1 MDRAGEEVSK
11 LTDGLAEANV
21 VAKSEKITMDVDQ
34 KISYLQMV
42 DIFQDLSRA
51 EMQEMDRTTT
61 MSTCRRGKIF
71 YQPEDTS
78 EVLFILKKG
87 RVQLYRI
94 SPEGKKLI
102 VSTIGPGT
110 IFGEMAIVGQRMHNT
125 FAESVEDCLLCVMSR
140 HDVERLILSKP
151 AVALRIVDL
160 MAERLNEVEARL
172 EDMAFKSIPARLAQ
186 LLLRLREEQGDNIS
200 GHTHQ
205 DLAEAIGTYRETTTQ
220 TLNEFKSGN
229 LIEIGRKR
237 IEILD
242 PDGLDLIA
250 AE

>member
-1 MDRAGEEVSK
+1 
-11 LTDGLAEANV
+11 
-21 VAKSEKITMDVDQ
+21 
-34 KISYLQMV
+34 MV
-42 DIFQDLSRA
+42 DIFQDLSKA
-51 EMQEMDRTTT
+51 EMKEMDRTTT

-87 RVQLYRI
+87 RVQIYRI

-151 AVALRIVDL
+151 SVALRIMDL
-160 MAERLNEVEARL
+160 MAKRLNEIEARL
-172 EDMAFKSIPARLAQ
+172 EDMAFKSIPARLA
-186 LLLRLREEQGDNIS
+186 LLLLELQKEQGNQIY
-200 GHTHQ
+200 GYTHQ
-205 DLAEAIGTYRETTTQ
+205 NMAEAVGTYRETTTQ
-220 TLNEFKSGN
+220 TLNEFKAKN
-229 LIEIGRKR
+229 LIDIGRKQLT
-237 IEILD
+237 ILD
-242 PDGLDLIA
+242 REGLERIA